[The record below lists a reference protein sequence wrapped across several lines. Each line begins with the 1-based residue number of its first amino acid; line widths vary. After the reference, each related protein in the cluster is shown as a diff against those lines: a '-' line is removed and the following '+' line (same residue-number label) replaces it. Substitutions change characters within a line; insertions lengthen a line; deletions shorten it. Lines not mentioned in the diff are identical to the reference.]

1 MSRPSSGFARPPDP
15 TTRWK
20 IFAAPLGGNKYH
32 PPGSYPRWPGARTQT
47 EVTRFL
53 SHAPRL
59 VESNLSRHTSQVRTA
74 CPDYPVSGFFP
85 SPGLLSPATQS
96 YAALAFKCLGISAT
110 ARCSGVRLP
119 GACLMHAFARM
130 RRHPKR
136 EKRVGLRR
144 GCVRRLV
151 PKTSANKNLRFYAA
165 RVNHGKFAAR
175 GSACDLPRRATN
187 AHLAA
192 AARTNSVVDWA
203 GIRCL
208 DAHRFLRTSV
218 ARKHGTSAARTSIH
232 SLGTMMCPN
241 CRT

>member
-74 CPDYPVSGFFP
+74 CTDYPVSGFFP
-85 SPGLLSPATQS
+85 SPGLLSPATVLCS
-96 YAALAFKCLGISAT
+96 TGIQVPRNQRNCEMQWRQIARRLFNARLRTDAT
-110 ARCSGVRLP
+110 PS
-119 GACLMHAFARM
+119 
-130 RRHPKR
+130 KK

-232 SLGTMMCPN
+232 SLGAMMCPN

>member
-1 MSRPSSGFARPPDP
+1 MNP
-15 TTRWK
+15 
-20 IFAAPLGGNKYH
+20 IFLVTPLRCGQL
-32 PPGSYPRWPGARTQT
+32 ARTT
-47 EVTRFL
+47 
-53 SHAPRL
+53 
-59 VESNLSRHTSQVRTA
+59 
-74 CPDYPVSGFFP
+74 P
-85 SPGLLSPATQS
+85 SPGFSPLPACFRPQQS

-151 PKTSANKNLRFYAA
+151 PKTSANKNWRFYAA

-208 DAHRFLRTSV
+208 DAHRLLRTSV

-232 SLGTMMCPN
+232 SLGAMMRPQLQN
-241 CRT
+241 